1 VPTQAQVRWAQLR
14 VGITVIA
21 AAVILA
27 FVIFLMTGTTGLF
40 ADTMDIKAYFE
51 NAGGLRVGAPVRLEG
66 VDIGNVTGI
75 GIEADRRTEPVF
87 ATMEISTRD
96 MVMKR
101 LREDCLVR
109 LNTAGVLGEVF
120 VDIDCKQAQG
130 AQIKE
135 GSVLKTEQTA
145 ELQDVVRASQTTLQ
159 NMDILLKRLD
169 RIVAA
174 VERGEGS
181 VGKFIYDPSLFNRVD
196 ATLREFQSL
205 VNSVSRGQGTI
216 GKLLKDEELYRKLDS
231 TVAKLN
237 NLVSEIDQ
245 GKGTIGKLAKDETM
259 YNNLNQTVAKA
270 NKMMDDINSGRGAA
284 GKLVSDP
291 EFAAKLE
298 RTMSNIDRIT
308 ARLEAGEGT
317 AGKLLVD
324 PSLYANADRMMLETR
339 NLIQAIRENP
349 KKYLTI
355 HFRIF

>member
-27 FVIFLMTGTTGLF
+27 FVVFLMTGTTGLF
-40 ADTMDIKAYFE
+40 ADTLELKVYFE

-75 GIEADRRTEPVF
+75 GIVPDRRTEPVM
-87 ATMEISTRD
+87 ATMEVSSRD
-96 MVMKR
+96 TVVNR
-101 LREDCLVR
+101 LREDCAVR
-109 LNTAGVLGEVF
+109 LSTAGVLGEVF
-120 VDIDCKQAQG
+120 VDIDCKTAEG
-130 AQIKE
+130 AQVKD
-135 GSVLKTEQTA
+135 GSVLKSLETT

-169 RIVAA
+169 RIVGA

-181 VGKFIYDPSLFNRVD
+181 VGKFIYDPALFNRVD
-196 ATLREFQSL
+196 ATLKEFQSM
-205 VNSVSRGQGTI
+205 VNSVARGEGTA
-216 GKLLKDEELYRKLDS
+216 GKLLRDEELYRKLDS

-237 NLVSEIDQ
+237 NLIAEIDQ
-245 GKGTIGKLAKDETM
+245 GKGTIGKLLKDETV

-291 EFAAKLE
+291 EFAAKLD
-298 RTMSNIDRIT
+298 RTMANIDRIT

-317 AGKLLVD
+317 AGKLLTD

-339 NLIQAIRENP
+339 NLIQAVRENP